1 MVAMRVCGKTISY
14 WYEKYGGYLWGVLVF
29 ILFLIIIKP
38 EYYSYKELIQEF
50 PSIGMCAFGF
60 MLTFLGI
67 ILQGDSSTIKYMK
80 SRQSLYDKFIAYNKT
95 VVILSLIISI
105 YSYIIGYVEINK
117 IVSSVIP
124 YYSYIK
130 DVLIA
135 LFWGLATKLL
145 VEVCIFVKLFYL
157 LLK

>member
-1 MVAMRVCGKTISY
+1 MRVFGKTTSY
-14 WYEKYGGYLWGVLVF
+14 WLEKYGGTLCGGFVF
-29 ILFLIIIKP
+29 ILFLTIIKP

-80 SRQSLYDKFIAYNKT
+80 SRSVLYDKFIAYNKI

-105 YSYIIGYVEINK
+105 YSYILGYAK
-117 IVSSVIP
+117 IAIDISSVIT
-124 YYSYIK
+124 YYSYFK
-130 DVLIA
+130 DIFIA

-145 VEVCIFVKLFYL
+145 IDICIFVRLFYL

>member
-1 MVAMRVCGKTISY
+1 MRVFGKTISY
-14 WYEKYGGYLWGVLVF
+14 WYEKYGGTLYGCLVF
-29 ILFLIIIKP
+29 ILFLFIIKP
-38 EYYSYKELIQEF
+38 EFYSYKELIQEF

-80 SRQSLYDKFIAYNKT
+80 SIAYNKI

-105 YSYIIGYVEINK
+105 YSYIMGYVEINTT
-117 IVSSVIP
+117 ISLAIP
-124 YYSYIK
+124 YYSYLK
-130 DVLIA
+130 NVLIA

-145 VEVCIFVKLFYL
+145 VDTYIFVKVFYL

>member
-1 MVAMRVCGKTISY
+1 MRVFGKTMSY
-14 WYEKYGGYLWGVLVF
+14 WHEKYGGTLYGFLVF
-29 ILFLIIIKP
+29 ILFLVVIKP
-38 EYYSYKELIQEF
+38 EYYSYKKLIQEF

-67 ILQGDSSTIKYMK
+67 ILQGDSSTIQHMK
-80 SRQSLYDKFIAYNKT
+80 SRQILYDKFIAYNRI

-105 YSYIIGYVEINK
+105 YSYVIGYMGINST
-117 IVSSVIP
+117 ISSVIP
-124 YYSYIK
+124 YYSYFK
-130 DVLIA
+130 DVFVA

-145 VEVCIFVKLFYL
+145 VDTYIFVKLFYL

>member
-1 MVAMRVCGKTISY
+1 MQVFGRTISY
-14 WYEKYGGYLWGVLVF
+14 WYEKYGGTFYGILAFV
-29 ILFLIIIKP
+29 LFLFVIKP
-38 EYYSYKELIQEF
+38 KYYSYKELIQEF

-80 SRQSLYDKFIAYNKT
+80 SRQILYDKFIAYNKI

-105 YSYIIGYVEINK
+105 YSYVIGYMEIN
-117 IVSSVIP
+117 ITVSSIIP
-124 YYSYIK
+124 YYSYLK

-135 LFWGLATKLL
+135 LFWGIATKLL
-145 VEVCIFVKLFYL
+145 IDTYIFVKLFYL

>member
-1 MVAMRVCGKTISY
+1 MRVFGRTVSY
-14 WYEKYGGYLWGVLVF
+14 WHEKYGGTLYGVLAF
-29 ILFLIIIKP
+29 ILFLVVIKP

-67 ILQGDSSTIKYMK
+67 ILQGDSSTIQYMK
-80 SRQSLYDKFIAYNKT
+80 SRQALYDKFIAYNKI

-105 YSYIIGYVEINK
+105 YSYTIGYMEINTT
-117 IVSSVIP
+117 ISSAIP
-124 YYSYIK
+124 YYSYFK
-130 DVLIA
+130 NVLVA
-135 LFWGLATKLL
+135 LFWGLTTKLL
-145 VEVCIFVKLFYL
+145 VDTYIFVKLFYL

>member
-1 MVAMRVCGKTISY
+1 MRVFGKTISY
-14 WYEKYGGYLWGVLVF
+14 WHEKYGGTLYGGLAF
-29 ILFLIIIKP
+29 ILFLVVIKP

-67 ILQGDSSTIKYMK
+67 ILQGDSSTIQYMK
-80 SRQSLYDKFIAYNKT
+80 SRQVLYDKFIAYNKI

-105 YSYIIGYVEINK
+105 YSYIIGYMEINTT
-117 IVSSVIP
+117 ISSAIP
-124 YYSYIK
+124 YYSYFK
-130 DVLIA
+130 NVLVA

-145 VEVCIFVKLFYL
+145 VDTYIFVKLFYL

>member
-1 MVAMRVCGKTISY
+1 MRVFGKTISY
-14 WYEKYGGYLWGVLVF
+14 WHEKYGRTLYGVLAF
-29 ILFLIIIKP
+29 ILFLVVIKP

-67 ILQGDSSTIKYMK
+67 ILQGDSSTIQYMK
-80 SRQSLYDKFIAYNKT
+80 SRQVLYDKFIAYNKI

-105 YSYIIGYVEINK
+105 YSYIIGYMEINTT
-117 IVSSVIP
+117 ISSAIP
-124 YYSYIK
+124 YYSYFK
-130 DVLIA
+130 NVLVA

-145 VEVCIFVKLFYL
+145 VDTYIFVKLFYL

>member
-1 MVAMRVCGKTISY
+1 MRVFGRTISY
-14 WYEKYGGYLWGVLVF
+14 WHEKYGGTLYGCLAF
-29 ILFLIIIKP
+29 ILFVFIIKP

-80 SRQSLYDKFIAYNKT
+80 SRQILYDKFIAYNKV

-105 YSYIIGYVEINK
+105 YSYVIGYMEIHLT
-117 IVSSVIP
+117 ISSVIP
-124 YYSYIK
+124 YYSHLK

-145 VEVCIFVKLFYL
+145 VDTYIFVKLFYL

>member
-1 MVAMRVCGKTISY
+1 MTMRIFGKTISY
-14 WYEKYGGYLWGVLVF
+14 CYEKCGGTLWGCF
-29 ILFLIIIKP
+29 AFALFLIIIKP
-38 EYYSYKELIQEF
+38 EYYSCKELIQEF

-67 ILQGDSSTIKYMK
+67 ILQGDSTTIKYIK
-80 SRQSLYDKFIAYNKT
+80 SRDVLYKRFISYNKI

-105 YSYIIGYVEINK
+105 YSYFIGYAEIK
-117 IVSSVIP
+117 IIISSIIP

-130 DVLIA
+130 DFIIA
-135 LFWGLATKLL
+135 LFWGLVTKLF
-145 VEVCIFVKLFYL
+145 VDMCVFVKIFYL